1 MSAAFPTGVPN
12 LFTTPLAAFPARNLF
27 HSTDRPVEGGNAFTQ
42 EDRLMLQLLYQ
53 QQQTIQIQ
61 LQSMALSMQQLHLTL
76 AGMSKVPAAMG
87 TYGSTVNDTTPLSN
101 PPNFVPMAAQSS
113 FNDTADK
120 TKAPS
125 REAVKDTRV
134 SGAAVEIQ
142 STHAS
147 RAKEVSRSCT
157 PPEEDLDVSRPS
169 AVNRSTESAAPWDPS
184 AGSRHSS
191 GRRMTRAENPLLSS
205 LRGKLPTPN
214 HSAAGSVSVGT
225 GYSAS
230 ANVSVSLEESKPSV
244 RPAIHP
250 SSSSS
255 IHADPENRNVSAS
268 RRTVSASRQQQQQ
281 RVVLDHRKVEP
292 PRRSHSGT
300 ETTTKG
306 NKRKETFHDT
316 KGSNSA
322 SDKKNRRVKEEY
334 GDTSASAAGY
344 DSQSEGY
351 GSYETRQYLKSV
363 GII

>member
-27 HSTDRPVEGGNAFTQ
+27 HSTERPVESGNAFTQ

-53 QQQTIQIQ
+53 QQQAIQIQ

-76 AGMSKVPAAMG
+76 AGLSKVPAAMG
-87 TYGSTVNDTTPLSN
+87 AYGSTVNDTVPSSN

-120 TKAPS
+120 TKASS
-125 REAVKDTRV
+125 REAVKGPRV
-134 SGAAVEIQ
+134 SGEAVEIQ
-142 STHAS
+142 STNAS
-147 RAKEVSRSCT
+147 RAKEASRSCT
-157 PPEEDLDVSRPS
+157 PPQEDLDVSRPS
-169 AVNRSTESAAPWDPS
+169 AVNRSMESAAPWDPS

-191 GRRMTRAENPLLSS
+191 ALRMTRAENPLLSS

-230 ANVSVSLEESKPSV
+230 ANVSASLEESKPSV
-244 RPAIHP
+244 RPTIHP
-250 SSSSS
+250 TSSSSL
-255 IHADPENRNVSAS
+255 HADPDSRNVSAS
-268 RRTVSASRQQQQQ
+268 RRTVLAKRQQQQ
-281 RVVLDHRKVEP
+281 RVVLDNRKVEP
-292 PRRSHSGT
+292 PRRSHSGA
-300 ETTTKG
+300 ETTTTG